1 VNPQWGCHSQTTG
14 GVGTCDGPTLT
25 RVSSQIFSIR
35 SLYFPSVHGFRGWGG
50 CGLVGRARVGNSV
63 RPNLQI
69 LKFGRSGIYT
79 VAQLTCGLL
88 GTTQG
93 FDHGFLLV
101 SIRRLSPYVP
111 SAAVRSVML
120 SQAMMQLSEGYP
132 ASTQP
137 PEYYTPNKR
146 EATTAGMGIEL
157 KCRTAWIKAV
167 TLSGQ
172 DLARGRAEP
181 GLSLALRRRLWP
193 SVR

>member
-1 VNPQWGCHSQTTG
+1 MGLPFANHGWGRYVRRSDTNQG
-14 GVGTCDGPTLT
+14 FKSNIFYSLPLLSISPRFPGV
-25 RVSSQIFSIR
+25 
-35 SLYFPSVHGFRGWGG
+35 GG

-101 SIRRLSPYVP
+101 SIRRLPPYVP
-111 SAAVRSVML
+111 SAAVRSIML

-137 PEYYTPNKR
+137 PEYGTPNKR